1 MEMIPTKQT
10 AGNAMGLKQPNI
22 NSFFQPAQ
30 SKCDSVLTPLQKD
43 LMTMEVLEK
52 YDTNGK
58 IIGVSPN
65 ALSPDTNRILGHKL
79 DFESDEYA
87 ENLGETPAPEDFD
100 FEDEEHDEKEGDTPE
115 PKETGTNVK
124 KRPLNSPA
132 ESTVEPKTAKT
143 SQSQLP
149 VKQRKHNH

>member
-1 MEMIPTKQT
+1 
-10 AGNAMGLKQPNI
+10 
-22 NSFFQPAQ
+22 
-30 SKCDSVLTPLQKD
+30 
-43 LMTMEVLEK
+43 MTMEVLEK

-100 FEDEEHDEKEGDTPE
+100 FEDEEQDEKEGDTPE

-149 VKQRKHNH
+149 VKQRKNNN